1 LPIELRNFNSVKQTI
16 RQLMEIVKVCKS
28 GLIANGALLNGEK
41 ALLLPLEN
49 LGSMGLSAYRGFYKR
64 NLVLAFPVMMSQA
77 GQVIVQQVDN
87 IMVGA
92 VGTTELAAS
101 SFANSIFIIGMTLGM
116 GFTFGLT
123 PLVGHA
129 WATGNHRH
137 AGALF
142 RNSMVSN
149 MLGGTLLV
157 FVLYGVSFFM
167 DNMGQPEGVVQLAVP
182 YYRILVLSLL
192 PFLLFFTFKQFSE
205 GLGNTKVA
213 MYITLFVNVVNV
225 VLNYL
230 LIFGHFGFPA
240 LGLNGAGISTLVAR
254 VLMPMIFFA
263 YFLHNN
269 RFRRYLM
276 WFRHARTQMLM
287 IKEIVSVGWPI
298 GMQML
303 LEVTAFAMSC
313 VMAGWIGEIPLA
325 AHQIA
330 LGLSS
335 VAYMIVTGIGSGTTI
350 RVSHQYS
357 AGQYTDM
364 KTAAYASVHLVLAF
378 MSLTAISFFSFR
390 YFLPTLYTNN
400 PEVIHLAA
408 SLIIFAGIF
417 QLFDGLQVVLLGALR
432 GLADVKHPMIYCFF
446 AYFVVNMPVSYFF
459 AFVLGWGTPGIWV
472 GFVLGL
478 GLAALFFYLRFT
490 KLTKKIMN

>member
-1 LPIELRNFNSVKQTI
+1 MLAVAIWVKRSTFAVQI
-16 RQLMEIVKVCKS
+16 LVSMRVK
-28 GLIANGALLNGEK
+28 E
-41 ALLLPLEN
+41 
-49 LGSMGLSAYRGFYKR
+49 YTGFYKR
-64 NLVLAFPVMMSQA
+64 NLLLAFPVMMSQA

-101 SFANSIFIIGMTLGM
+101 SFANSVFIIGMTLGM

-129 WATGNHRH
+129 WATGNHRQ

-142 RNSMVSN
+142 RNSMVAN
-149 MLGGTLLV
+149 MVGGMLLV
-157 FVLYGVSFFM
+157 VVLYAVSFFM
-167 DNMGQPEGVVQLAVP
+167 DNMGQPDEVAKMAIP

-213 MYITLFVNVVNV
+213 MYITLAVNFVNIG
-225 VLNYL
+225 LNYL
-230 LIFGHFGFPA
+230 LIFGHWGFPQM
-240 LGLNGAGISTLVAR
+240 GLNGAGIATMIAR
-254 VLMPMIFFA
+254 ILMPIIFFVF
-263 YFLHNN
+263 YLRND
-269 RFRRYLM
+269 RFRRYLI
-276 WFRHARTQMLM
+276 WFRQARTRPELM
-287 IKEIVSVGWPI
+287 KEIVAVGWPI
-298 GMQML
+298 GVQML
-303 LEVTAFAMSC
+303 LEVTAFSMSC
-313 VMAGWIGEIPLA
+313 VMAGWLGEIPLA

-330 LGLSS
+330 IGLSS

-357 AGQYTDM
+357 ARNYHDM
-364 KTAAYASVHLVLAF
+364 RMAMNASIHLVIAF
-378 MSLTAISFFSFR
+378 MLFTATCFFTLR

-400 PEVIHLAA
+400 AEVIHLAA
-408 SLIIFAGIF
+408 SLIIFAGVF

-446 AYFVVNMPVSYFF
+446 AYFVVNMPVSYLF
-459 AFVLGWGTPGIWV
+459 AFVFDWGPPGIWV

-478 GLAALFFYLRFT
+478 GLAALMFYLRLR
-490 KLTKKIMN
+490 KLTKSLMS

>member
-1 LPIELRNFNSVKQTI
+1 MPLRCSSQATEECVFNHVVRSIKKTTFAAQN
-16 RQLMEIVKVCKS
+16 EEGVC
-28 GLIANGALLNGEK
+28 
-41 ALLLPLEN
+41 
-49 LGSMGLSAYRGFYKR
+49 MGLTAYRGFYYR
-64 NLVLAFPVMMSQA
+64 NLMLAFPVMMSQA

-101 SFANSIFIIGMTLGM
+101 SFANSVFIIGMTLGM

-129 WATGNHRH
+129 WATGNHRQ

-142 RNSMVSN
+142 RNSMITN
-149 MLGGTLLV
+149 MVGGVLLV
-157 FVLYGVSFFM
+157 ILLYGVSFFM
-167 DNMGQPEGVVQLAVP
+167 DNMGQPVAVAKLAIP
-182 YYRILVLSLL
+182 YYRMLVLSLL

-230 LIFGHFGFPA
+230 LIFGHWGFPA
-240 LGLNGAGISTLVAR
+240 LGLNGAGVSTLIAR
-254 VLMPMIFFA
+254 ILMPIIFFGF
-263 YFLHNN
+263 YLQND
-269 RFRRYLM
+269 RFRRYLI
-276 WFRHARTQMLM
+276 WFRYAKTQTLM
-287 IKEIVSVGWPI
+287 IREIISVGWPI
-298 GMQML
+298 GIQML

-313 VMAGWIGEIPLA
+313 VMAGWIGEVPLA

-335 VAYMIVTGIGSGTTI
+335 VAYMIVSGIGSGTTI

-357 AGQYTDM
+357 AGNFYEM
-364 KTAAYASVHLVLAF
+364 RMAANASIHLVLAF
-378 MSLTAISFFSFR
+378 MTLTAVSFFSFR
-390 YFLPTLYTNN
+390 FFLPTLYTNN
-400 PEVIHLAA
+400 PEVIQLAG
-408 SLIIFAGIF
+408 SLIVFAGIF

-432 GLADVKHPMIYCFF
+432 GLADVKRPMIYCFF

-459 AFVLGWGTPGIWV
+459 AFVLDWGTPGIWV

-478 GLAALFFYLRFT
+478 GLAAKFFYYRLK
-490 KLTKKIMN
+490 KLYQNIID